1 MITDITKVPILLHT
15 MDSYSW
21 TWNHWY
27 TLFKKYVS
35 NHGPIYFLS
44 EEKEPDFVD
53 EVIHIKSGK
62 GEWGERL
69 LKGLEQIDSDLVFYM
84 QEDFW
89 ATSNLIL
96 SNDILDLFYELDMET
111 LHIVKHDLRL
121 NLPQIHIKDNLYKF
135 TPKSQFSLNHQFGL
149 WNINCLKGNV
159 RPNENPWNNEIH
171 GTNRRNLK
179 PHKVYQIR
187 YDWYVTSVSKGKL
200 LPRGQ
205 KVLIDNNLIEN
216 V

>member
-1 MITDITKVPILLHT
+1 VIKDIKEVPIVLHS

-21 TWNHWY
+21 TWNVWY
-27 TLFKKYVS
+27 SLFKKYVT

-44 EEKEPDFVD
+44 EEKAPDFVN

-89 ATSNLIL
+89 ATNELIL
-96 SNDILDLFYELDMET
+96 SNDLLNLFYDLNMET
-111 LHIVKHDLRL
+111 LHIMNYDLRL
-121 NLPQIHIKDNLYKF
+121 SIPQIHIKDNLYKF

-149 WNINCLKGNV
+149 WDIQSLKNNIK
-159 RPNENPWNNEIH
+159 PNENPWKNEIN
-171 GTNRRNLK
+171 GTKRRNLN
-179 PHKVYQIR
+179 PHEVYQIR
-187 YDWYVTSVSKGKL
+187 YDWYVTTVR
-200 LPRGQ
+200 RGMILDRGR
-205 KVLIDNNLIEN
+205 KVLTDNNLKL
-216 V
+216 

>member
-1 MITDITKVPILLHT
+1 MINNINQVPILIHT

-21 TWNHWY
+21 CWNYWY

-44 EEKEPDFVD
+44 EEKAPDFVD

-69 LKGLEQIDSDLVFYM
+69 LKGLEQINSDLVFYM

-89 ATSNLIL
+89 ATNELIL
-96 SNDILDLFYELDMET
+96 SNDLLNLFYDLNMET
-111 LHIVKHDLRL
+111 LHIMNYDLRL
-121 NLPQIHIKDNLYKF
+121 SIPQIHIKDNLYKF

-149 WNINCLKGNV
+149 WDIQSLKNNIK
-159 RPNENPWNNEIH
+159 PNENPWKNEIN
-171 GTNRRNLK
+171 GTKRRNLN
-179 PHKVYQIR
+179 PHEVYQIR
-187 YDWYVTSVSKGKL
+187 YNWYVTTVR
-200 LPRGQ
+200 RGMILDRGR
-205 KVLIDNNLIEN
+205 KVLTDNNLKL
-216 V
+216 